1 MQRFFVLLTCALA
14 VSACD
19 GSIVGG
25 SIDGEGRWN
34 PNNPNNSSNG
44 DGDGDGDGTSNGGGG
59 AGAGGGDGD
68 GDGDAPTTCEE
79 AARTTT
85 LVRRLSHVEYNKTLQ
100 DLFPSFQISTVRLAQ
115 DQRLHGFE
123 NVASTLN
130 PSAILVD
137 QYSEAAVIV
146 SEQVGQNLGAFMP
159 CASVTPDMACG
170 SEMIAEFGRRAF
182 RRPLTGDEV
191 ERYESFFDRMM
202 SEIGFRAA
210 MELTV
215 QAMLQAPSFLYRIE
229 LGVPE
234 DGEAIVALGDYE
246 MANRLSYFLWQTMP
260 DDELFEA
267 AENGELSTSD
277 QVAEQARRMLNDP
290 RATDAIVDFHRQ
302 WLSFDRVLGE
312 NKDPSLYPNWND
324 SLRDAMREESDRFVG
339 HLFENGSNML
349 GDLLT
354 SRVSFANQTLADFYG
369 VPAPGQEWGEVELPA
384 GERAGILTRGSFL
397 AGYAHTTNGSPPLR
411 GVAILDRLLCD
422 EPPPPPPSAD
432 TSTPVNDV
440 NMPRTNRELFEE
452 RNAPAEC
459 QNCHTTINGIGY
471 GFEHYDAMG
480 AFRETDNNE
489 PVDATGEV
497 LGTEDIDGEYD
508 GAIELSERLASSTQV
523 RACMVRNYFRYA
535 FAREPGRADSCS
547 LTDFSDVLANSDG
560 DIRELLVSIASSHD
574 FMHRPS
580 SE

>member
-1 MQRFFVLLTCALA
+1 MQRFFLLLACALA

-25 SIDGEGRWN
+25 SIDSDGRWN
-34 PNNPNNSSNG
+34 PNDPNGSNG
-44 DGDGDGDGTSNGGGG
+44 DGDGDGDGNPNT
-59 AGAGGGDGD
+59 GDGD
-68 GDGDAPTTCEE
+68 GDGDGQQPTTCEE

-85 LVRRLSHVEYNKTLQ
+85 LVRRLSHVEYNKTLK
-100 DLFPSFQISTVRLAQ
+100 DLFPSFQISTVTLAQ

-130 PSAILVD
+130 PSAILVE
-137 QYSEAAVIV
+137 QYSDAAMVV
-146 SEQVGQNLGAFMP
+146 SEQVGENLGAFMP
-159 CASVTPDMACG
+159 CASVAQDMACG
-170 SEMIAEFGRRAF
+170 SEMIAEFGGRAF
-182 RRPLTGDEV
+182 RRPLTDEEV
-191 ERYESFFDRMM
+191 GRYEAFFERMM
-202 SEIGFRAA
+202 SEIGFRPA

-215 QAMLQAPSFLYRIE
+215 QAMLQAPPFLYRIE

-234 DGEAIVALGDYE
+234 DGEAIIALDDYE

-260 DDELFEA
+260 DDDLFEA
-267 AENGELSTSD
+267 AANGELNTPE

-302 WLSFDRVLGE
+302 WLNFDRVKGE

-324 SLRDAMREESDRFVG
+324 GLRDAMREESDRFVG
-339 HLFENGSNML
+339 HLFENGSDML
-349 GDLLT
+349 SDLLT

-369 VPAPGQEWGEVELPA
+369 VPAPGQEWGQVELPE
-384 GERAGILTRGSFL
+384 GERAGVLTRGSFL

-422 EPPPPPPSAD
+422 EPPPPPPTAD

-440 NMPRTNRELFEE
+440 NMPRTNRQLFEE
-452 RNAPAEC
+452 RNAPSEC

-480 AFRETDNNE
+480 AFRTTDNDR
-489 PVDATGEV
+489 PVDASGEV
-497 LGTEDIDGEYD
+497 LGTDVDGEYE
-508 GAIELSERLASSTQV
+508 GAVELSERLASSTQV
-523 RACMVRNYFRYA
+523 RDCMVRNYFRYA
-535 FAREPGRADSCS
+535 FAREPGRADSCA
-547 LTDFSDVLANSDG
+547 LDDFSSALADNDG